1 MRVETDGRFQRRLSR
16 MPRAVEAWAQEWI
29 DAVQRPDATPDSVA
43 VDSKL
48 LRGKLNGWR
57 ARKFRDHSQ
66 GEYRLVF
73 QIRDDDEV
81 FILSVGPRGSVYE
94 DAARRLK

>member
-1 MRVETDGRFQRRLSR
+1 MRIEYDRTARRGMKR
-16 MPRAVEAWAQEWI
+16 APRAFQEWAREWL

-43 VDSKL
+43 VGSKL